1 MVKPEMSIKMKSIFK
16 SSLALVVLG
25 ALFFSC
31 APLDRDDYHL
41 GQAVSESQLSFSAS
55 PSASSPNIIV
65 LKNTS
70 SVPGVALWDLGNG
83 TNAKGDEVSVPYPFK
98 GEYTVSMSLYTQGGS
113 ATISK
118 VVSISDDD
126 YGLLDTPGF
135 NALTGGAAAVEGKTW
150 VFARYTK
157 GHFGVGDVNAAP
169 ETNGPAWWQCD
180 PNGKDGCSLYENEY
194 TFIQKGT
201 KLIWKN
207 QGYIYTNENGMNHLG
222 IAGTPNAAVGDF
234 DVPYVPADNLTFSLD
249 EDNGVLNLSGGAF
262 FGFYTGVS
270 EYRIIRLTE
279 DEMYVWCGSAAE
291 PGNAWYFILVPKDKL
306 KEPDPDPVIP
316 PDPKPE
322 PEEAWF
328 RPNAETNLL
337 RTAVDYEHW
346 FSGAD
351 WGGGLEPGISVK
363 NNITITVP
371 DGIGGGEWMG
381 QFKIRTHI
389 PAAARE
395 RFDFSVNI
403 SATEPGTATVKMTA
417 DDDPGDDEFFYNGNV
432 AVEGSTIFEA
442 ADHML
447 NKDTESILLV
457 FDFGRFPAG
466 TVITLSDM
474 CLQKHIP
481 LSEKP
486 AVVNLWP
493 EANVTTTQWFSGPDW
508 SGTLTAP
515 FELLDGNGFTITM
528 PDGIGGSEWMGQFAL
543 HTDIQLLASHEYEFS
558 CVVTAT
564 ADAQYTIKLTNDPED
579 DSKVSFYDNALTMK
593 NGAVKVRKVGIKP
606 ASADAE
612 AAMLIFDFGRVP
624 AGTKVTVTD
633 IVLQEYVY

>member
-1 MVKPEMSIKMKSIFK
+1 MSIIMKNIFK
-16 SSLALVVLG
+16 IGMILTAAAAL
-25 ALFFSC
+25 LFAC

-41 GQAVSESQLSFSAS
+41 GAPVSESQLSFTSS
-55 PSASSPNIIV
+55 PSASSPNVIV

-70 SVPGVALWDLGNG
+70 STAGVALWDLGNG
-83 TNAKGDEVSVPYPFK
+83 SNAKGDEVTVAYPFK
-98 GEYTVSMSLYTQGGS
+98 GDYTVSMSLYTQGGS
-113 ATISK
+113 ATISQ
-118 VVSISDDD
+118 VVSIANDD

-135 NALTGGAAAVEGKTW
+135 NALTGGANATEGKTW

-157 GHFGVGDVNAAP
+157 GHFGVDDVNNAP
-169 ETNGPAWWQCD
+169 NGNIGGWWWACD
-180 PNGKDGCSLYENEY
+180 PKGKEGCSLYENEY

-222 IAGTPNAAVGDF
+222 MGGTPNPTVGDF
-234 DVPYVPADNLTFSLD
+234 DVPYTPADNLTFSLD
-249 EDNGVLNLSGGAF
+249 EDNMKLTLSGNAF
-262 FGFYTGVS
+262 LGFYTGES
-270 EYRIIRLTE
+270 EYNIISLTE
-279 DEMYVWCGSAAE
+279 HELFVWCRSAAE
-291 PGNAWYFILVPKDKL
+291 PGNAWYFIFVPKDEL
-306 KEPDPDPVIP
+306 KEPDPEPVNP
-316 PDPKPE
+316 PDPKPD

-337 RTAVDYEHW
+337 RTSYDYESW

-351 WGGGLEPGISVK
+351 WGGGLEPGISIK

-371 DGIGGGEWMG
+371 EGIGGGEGMG

-389 PAAARE
+389 PAEARE

-403 SATEPGTATVKMTA
+403 AATNPGTATVKMTA
-417 DDDPGDDEFFYNGNV
+417 ADDPADDEFFYDGNV
-432 AVEGSTIFEA
+432 AVDGSTIFEA

-466 TVITLSDM
+466 TVITLSDL

-493 EANVTTTQWFSGPDW
+493 AASVSTTQWFSGPDW
-508 SGTLTAP
+508 SGGLTA
-515 FELLDGNGFTITM
+515 EVTMLEGNGFELTV
-528 PDGIGGSEWMGQFAL
+528 PEGIGGSEWMGQFAI
-543 HTDIQLLASHEYEFS
+543 HTDILLQASHEYEFS
-558 CVVTAT
+558 CVMTAT
-564 ADAQYTIKLTNDPED
+564 ADSQYTMKLTNDPEA
-579 DSKVSFYDNALTMK
+579 DSKVSFYDNAMTMK
-593 NGAVKVRKVGIKP
+593 NGTVKVRKAGFKP
-606 ASADAE
+606 ESEDSE
-612 AAMLIFDFGRVP
+612 ATMLIFDFGRTP
-624 AGTKVTVTD
+624 AGTKITVTD